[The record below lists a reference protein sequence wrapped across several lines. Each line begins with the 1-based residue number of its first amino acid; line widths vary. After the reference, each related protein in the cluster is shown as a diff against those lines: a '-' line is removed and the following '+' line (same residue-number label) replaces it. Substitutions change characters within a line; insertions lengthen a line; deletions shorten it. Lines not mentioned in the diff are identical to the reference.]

1 MRGRLRCRLTRT
13 PELRDANGMAGQGR
27 AGSAAPRQQSK
38 STARAA
44 KVAEYVFPGNQRRI
58 VLLHLDS
65 LVCLPGLDYLIAAWK
80 GRIAGVVS
88 SDRLVGASGFFR
100 QLQVTLAQSGLRMM
114 LALGFDIVAVRVA
127 SFCARPLRHLASC
140 LGFRE
145 RFYTLREHAS
155 RMALPYLNV
164 RDVNS
169 APNIEAVRQ
178 LKPDLIVSFHF
189 DQILRPTFLAAV
201 GCPVINVHPAMLPA
215 HRGPCPAFWTLAGG
229 DESCGVTIHL
239 ILDAAIDAGP
249 VILRREQP
257 LQPGLCMGELD
268 ERLFV
273 EGARALVSLV
283 NGTSGLSISDAVG
296 PKGKYESFPDASTVH
311 AARRRGVR
319 LWRLKQAVRLI
330 GAMIGW
336 RRRSAD

>member
-1 MRGRLRCRLTRT
+1 
-13 PELRDANGMAGQGR
+13 MAGQG
-27 AGSAAPRQQSK
+27 
-38 STARAA
+38 STASPAPPAARQRSISTERVA

-88 SDRLVGASGFFR
+88 SDRLVGVGGFLR
-100 QLQVTLAQSGLRMM
+100 QLQVTLAQSGVRMM
-114 LALGFDIVAVRVA
+114 LALGFDIVALRVA
-127 SFCARPLRHLASC
+127 SFCARPLRHLASR
-140 LGFRE
+140 LGYRE
-145 RFYTLREHAS
+145 RLHTLREHAS

-164 RDVNS
+164 RDINT
-169 APNIEAVRQ
+169 ALNIEAVRQ

-215 HRGPCPAFWTLAGG
+215 HRGPCPAFWTLACG

-249 VILRREQP
+249 VILRREQRLP
-257 LQPGLCMGELD
+257 PGLCMGELD
-268 ERLFV
+268 ERLFL

-283 NGTSGLSISDAVG
+283 NDTSGSPISESAR
-296 PKGKYESFPDASTVH
+296 PQGKYESFPDPSTVH

-319 LWRLKQAVRLI
+319 LWRLKHAVRLI

-336 RRRSAD
+336 RLRSAD